1 MRIVDLSVPTGPGAG
16 EPLPPTIEYED
27 HELDRPFVALRAE
40 FERTGDASILWE
52 AHRAGIDREYCQ
64 IEKLHNLGALPAA
77 TGFTVSCLPVKVAG
91 ASAGWCRAAA
101 ILDETLDPDPGPPA

>member
-1 MRIVDLSVPTGPGAG
+1 MTCKSSEITRRFRGPGSFTKRRRRWQARR
-16 EPLPPTIEYED
+16 Y
-27 HELDRPFVALRAE
+27 RPWTR
-40 FERTGDASILWE
+40 DASILWE

-64 IEKLHNLGALPAA
+64 IEKLHNLGALPGA

-101 ILDETLDPDPGPPA
+101 IVDDQDPNPPHGS

>member
-1 MRIVDLSVPTGPGAG
+1 M
-16 EPLPPTIEYED
+16 
-27 HELDRPFVALRAE
+27 ALRAE

-64 IEKLHNLGALPAA
+64 IEKLHNLGALPAP

-101 ILDETLDPDPGPPA
+101 ILE